1 MSDQP
6 RINGVAQSWAS
17 ISLVVA
23 DQRYYG
29 VKEITFGDKIEA
41 PFGYGLGAAY
51 APQRQGRGKYSTDP
65 VVLKCY
71 RSTAEQIRTALAAQ
85 SPLGAYS
92 LTECQIVINMV
103 EIAVG
108 IETPLIVIAERCRLL
123 EEKVSDSESPE
134 LAEEELTFS
143 TFAISRNG
151 KYKFDITQGFF

>member
-6 RINGVAQSWAS
+6 RINGVAQTWAS
-17 ISLVVA
+17 IAVVIA

-29 VKEITFGDKIEA
+29 IKEITYGDKIEA

-65 VVLKCY
+65 VVLKVY
-71 RSTAEQIRTALAAQ
+71 RSTAEAIRSALAAL
-85 SPLGAYS
+85 SPVGAYS
-92 LTECQIVINMV
+92 LSECQVIINTQEV
-103 EIAVG
+103 LVG
-108 IETPLIVIAERCRLL
+108 IETPLVVIAERCRLL
-123 EEKVSDSESPE
+123 EEKVSDSESPDA
-134 LAEEELTFS
+134 LEEELTFS